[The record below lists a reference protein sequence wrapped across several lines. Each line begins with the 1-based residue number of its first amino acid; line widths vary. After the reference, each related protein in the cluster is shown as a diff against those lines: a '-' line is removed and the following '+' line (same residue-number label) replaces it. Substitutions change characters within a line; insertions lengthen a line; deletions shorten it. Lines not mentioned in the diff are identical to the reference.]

1 MNLDEAFDY
10 LRRVFESSKVAQAYI
25 VEGDLRGNAQQLTE
39 RTLPLLFCEA
49 TSKPCGR
56 CRACHQIK
64 QHTHPDV
71 LWVEPQ
77 KKSRIIS
84 IDQVRELQQ
93 LIFQTAFAGGWKACV
108 LVGAD
113 RLNQSASNAF
123 LKTLE
128 EPPEKSVFFLLTD
141 SPQSLLPTIISRCQ
155 YISLSTDEIA
165 IRDEWREELR
175 DILAG
180 HVANNPT
187 LAIANAERMLR
198 LLKKMKAVAIDEEYE
213 RAENRAVVDESGKK
227 KVTEEDDTLDARAEA
242 QYREWRKSVLRL
254 MLSWHRDILLLVC
267 GSEHELL
274 INDDQTALLAAKAQG
289 ISQSK
294 ALANVRI
301 IEDIN
306 RRIEENL
313 AEGPVIN
320 FAFQRLGRNA

>member
-10 LRRVFESSKVAQAYI
+10 LRRVFESARFAHAYI
-25 VEGDLRGNAQQLTE
+25 VEGDLRGNAEKLTE
-39 RTLPLLFCEA
+39 RTLPLLFCE
-49 TSKPCGR
+49 SKKKPCGT
-56 CRACHQIK
+56 CRACYQIK

-84 IDQVRELQQ
+84 VEQVRELQQ
-93 LIFQTAFAGGWKACV
+93 LIYQTAFAGGWKACV

-113 RLNQSASNAF
+113 RLHPSASNAF

-155 YISLSTDEIA
+155 YISLSSDEINM
-165 IRDEWREELR
+165 RDEWRQDLYGV
-175 DILAG
+175 LTGHAG
-180 HVANNPT
+180 RSPV

-198 LLKKMKAVAIDEEYE
+198 LLKEMKAAAVKEEYE
-213 RAENRAVVDESGKK
+213 KAEKRAIVDETGKRK
-227 KVTEEDDTLDARAEA
+227 ITEEDDTLDARAEA
-242 QYREWRKSVLRL
+242 QYREWRKSALRL
-254 MLSWHRDILLLVC
+254 MLSWHRDILLLAC
-267 GSEHELL
+267 GADKDLL
-274 INDDQTALLAAKAQG
+274 TNKAPAEFLVKTAG
-289 ISQSK
+289 GMSVSK
-294 ALANVRI
+294 ALGNVRV

-313 AEGPVIN
+313 AEGPVMN
-320 FAFQRLGRNA
+320 FAFQRLA